1 MWTGPVT
8 AGSGPDFTDGGDWGG
23 ASPSA
28 LSWLFGFVAPHR
40 RAIAALMLLSLLAS
54 ALVLVQPYLTKLMI
68 DEGLIARD
76 FDRLLR
82 VAITL
87 LLIGFLSTVLSGV
100 TRYWHTALSAKV
112 LFALRESVYRH
123 LQTLS
128 PAFYS
133 RHRGGDILSRLDGD
147 VAEIQRFALDGLFA
161 AFTGVVGLVGAVGL
175 LFWLQWQLALVV
187 LVLLPLEWI
196 YLRWMRPRVER
207 AVRKLRERSADVS
220 SFLVETIA
228 AMKAIQT
235 MAAETREARQLQGL
249 NRSYLRDLLSLQITE
264 FATQAVPNTLTTTTR
279 ALVFIAG
286 GYWVIQGRMEL
297 GSLIAF
303 STYLGMAVGPVHTL
317 LGLYMGLQRMRVSLA
332 RVQTLTHSQPDLQ
345 PDGDTAGQETV
356 DVPRQG
362 EVKLRDL
369 VFTYPGNERPTIQS
383 VTVCLPA
390 GSKVGIYGPSGTG
403 KTTLVDLLLRHF
415 DPQQGCIEIDG
426 IDLRSLDLSGW
437 RRQVAVVAQDIVLFH
452 ASLRDNIRYAQPQAT
467 AREVEQAVA
476 RARLQSWVESLPEGL
491 DTRISERGMNIS
503 GGQRQRIALARA
515 LLQDPV
521 LVILD
526 EATSAVDKVDEA
538 AMMAVIDERFAG
550 RTRLVISHRDAPLA
564 NVDYLLNV
572 DQGQLRL
579 RPGNSP

>member
-1 MWTGPVT
+1 MTNLPGILVQNDRYSLP
-8 AGSGPDFTDGGDWGG
+8 
-23 ASPSA
+23 A

-40 RAIAALMLLSLLAS
+40 RAVIGLMLLSLLAS

-68 DEGLIARD
+68 DEGLVAKN
-76 FDRLLR
+76 FDRLLQ

-87 LLIGFLSTVLSGV
+87 LLVGFVSTALSGL

-112 LFALRESVYRH
+112 LFALRESVYGH

-133 RHRGGDILSRLDGD
+133 RHRSGDILSRLDGD

-161 AFTGVVGLVGAVGL
+161 AVSGVVGLVGAVGL

-187 LVLLPLEWI
+187 LILLPVEWF
-196 YLRWMRPRVER
+196 YLRWIRPRVER
-207 AVRKLRERSADVS
+207 AVRKLRERSAQLS

-228 AMKAIQT
+228 GMKAIQT
-235 MAAETREARQLQGL
+235 MAAEAREARQLQGL
-249 NRSYLRDLLSLQITE
+249 NRNYLRDLLSLQITE

-286 GYWVIQGRMEL
+286 GYLVIQGQMEL

-317 LGLYMGLQRMRVSLA
+317 LGLYMGMQRMRVSLE
-332 RVQTLTHSQPDLQ
+332 RVQVLTESQPDLVIAGN
-345 PDGDTAGQETV
+345 DGESFLAAE
-356 DVPRQG
+356 VPQSG
-362 EVKLRDL
+362 ELLLRDL
-369 VFTYPGNERPTIQS
+369 VFTYPDNEQPTIQS
-383 VTVCLPA
+383 ATVCVPA
-390 GSKVGIYGPSGTG
+390 GSKTGIYGPSGTG

-415 DPQQGCIEIDG
+415 DPQHGSIEIDG
-426 IDLRSLDLSGW
+426 VNLKTLDLQDW

-452 ASLRDNIRYAQPQAT
+452 ASLLDNICYVRPGAT
-467 AREVEQAVA
+467 AQQVNEVVQQAQ
-476 RARLQSWVESLPEGL
+476 LQSWVESLPQGL

-526 EATSAVDKVDEA
+526 EATSAVDKEAEA
-538 AMMAVIDERFAG
+538 AMMAVIDQRFAQ
-550 RTRLVISHRDAPLA
+550 RTRLIISHRDAPLA
-564 NVDYLLNV
+564 NVDWLLTV
-572 DQGQLRL
+572 ERGQLKL
-579 RPGNSP
+579 RPGTQ